1 MATVASVLRWLHL
14 RHICFDLN
22 TRRIDNNVVVLRCN
36 ESVTKDVG
44 KPLRVWMQQH
54 SSSSSSTTLEYLQ
67 LQRWQEK
74 AQLQQQ
80 EFSVCMFEH
89 FFVLCCLALCSISAG
104 FAMLSKTIR
113 IQHISEPYELAAAVD
128 SKQTDS
134 KEIAILCHG
143 LLSSKDRSVPKILAE
158 ALATNTCRFDFAGNG
173 ESGGA
178 WSLSAYDR
186 EVEDL
191 RSVVQHL
198 RAEHW
203 HVTAVIGHS
212 KGAAAVM
219 QYAAKYDDV
228 PLVISVAGRFDT
240 SQTPRS
246 RYTEQQ
252 WQQLADHG
260 SFQWVVNGKEY
271 PVTQQNLDAKAAIDM
286 SGKSFFNALQNLI
299 TMH

>member
-1 MATVASVLRWLHL
+1 M
-14 RHICFDLN
+14 
-22 TRRIDNNVVVLRCN
+22 
-36 ESVTKDVG
+36 
-44 KPLRVWMQQH
+44 P
-54 SSSSSSTTLEYLQ
+54 SS
-67 LQRWQEK
+67 R
-74 AQLQQQ
+74 A
-80 EFSVCMFEH
+80 
-89 FFVLCCLALCSISAG
+89 
-104 FAMLSKTIR
+104 IR
-113 IQHISEPYELAAAVD
+113 IRHISEKYVLAAAVD
-128 SKQTDS
+128 VKQADN

-143 LLSSKDRSVPKILAE
+143 LLSTKDRSVPKVLAE

-191 RSVVQHL
+191 RSVVQYL

-203 HVTAVIGHS
+203 QVTAVIGHS

-271 PVTQQNLDAKAAIDM
+271 PVTQQDLDAKAAINM
-286 SGKSFFNALQNLI
+286 S
-299 TMH
+299 